1 MSMQRFARSVTNATE
16 PAKFARKDVVT
27 VGVMK
32 GAKNR
37 TIAVNDRGLRIGESH
52 PRAVL
57 TDQEVGWLL
66 ELRAEGYSLAWLAG
80 KFEISKSCAAKICR
94 GQNRAQVPA
103 GFRRERVR
111 G

>member
-1 MSMQRFARSVTNATE
+1 MVSVA
-16 PAKFARKDVVT
+16 
-27 VGVMK
+27 K
-32 GAKNR
+32 GANIR
-37 TIAVNDRGLRIGESH
+37 LLAVNDRGLRIGESH

-66 ELRAEGYSLAWLAG
+66 ELRSEGYSLAWLAG

-103 GFRRERVR
+103 GFRWARAR